1 MAWFPKKKVVV
12 PVDFSDN
19 SFGAVDTALELV
31 ENASG
36 LHLLYVLPSH
46 GRRGW
51 DRLLL
56 GSVAERVL
64 RLATCPVLVL
74 KV

>member
-19 SFGAVDTALELV
+19 SFGAVDTALELI

-36 LHLLYVLPSH
+36 LHLLYVLPDLEPTEP
-46 GRRGW
+46 GAVPRRQ
-51 DRLLL
+51 
-56 GSVAERVL
+56 
-64 RLATCPVLVL
+64 
-74 KV
+74 